1 MLQTTPLLKDI
12 DTSTEEKLNYQLE
25 AYARQETEIT
35 I

>member
-12 DTSTEEKLNYQLE
+12 DTTTDEKLICQLE
-25 AYARQETEIT
+25 TYTRQETEIT